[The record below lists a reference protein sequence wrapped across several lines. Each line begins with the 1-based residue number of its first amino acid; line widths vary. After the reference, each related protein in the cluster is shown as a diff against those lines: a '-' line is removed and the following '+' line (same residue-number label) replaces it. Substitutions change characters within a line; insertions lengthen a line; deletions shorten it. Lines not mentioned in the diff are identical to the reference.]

1 MACVAV
7 GLIVAGPQWFAGLAL
22 VIGVVLAWEWGR
34 IVRGV
39 DGDIV
44 MVAHVCT
51 VVAATVLAAMG
62 QIALA
67 MLATAIGLI
76 LVTLLSFGRHAVLSG
91 LGVAFAVLPTV
102 ALIWFR
108 SDPDF
113 GMRAVL
119 YVVAMVVV
127 TDVAAYFSGRLIG
140 GPKIWPRLSPKK
152 TWAGLIGA
160 MIATAAA
167 GALFARW
174 VPGAVP
180 IKLAMQGSA
189 LAVIAQIG
197 DFAESAL
204 KRKFGTKDASGLI
217 PGHGGFMDRVDGLVT
232 ASVIAA
238 LFAAYLNVHSPARAL
253 LQW

>member
-1 MACVAV
+1 MADPANGAAPHPTGDSAGQPSATTQQPAVTSRIGADLWPRVLSGVVMACVAV

-102 ALIWFR
+102 ALICPPMNIFC
-108 SDPDF
+108 
-113 GMRAVL
+113 
-119 YVVAMVVV
+119 
-127 TDVAAYFSGRLIG
+127 
-140 GPKIWPRLSPKK
+140 PR
-152 TWAGLIGA
+152 
-160 MIATAAA
+160 
-167 GALFARW
+167 
-174 VPGAVP
+174 
-180 IKLAMQGSA
+180 
-189 LAVIAQIG
+189 
-197 DFAESAL
+197 
-204 KRKFGTKDASGLI
+204 
-217 PGHGGFMDRVDGLVT
+217 
-232 ASVIAA
+232 
-238 LFAAYLNVHSPARAL
+238 
-253 LQW
+253 